1 MPYPATIAG
10 TARGQGHPAK
20 ESFLIAA
27 LLGALTIGISL
38 GLLGSGGSILT
49 VPVLHYLLQQPDK
62 QAVVG
67 SLLVVGTISAA
78 AAVQRGLRRQ
88 IDWRSTLYF
97 GIPGAGGAMLGAL
110 IGNRMQGVLQL
121 FLFALIMLIAGIA
134 MLRQRLPKHDPD
146 HHVHALRLILLG
158 AAVGV
163 LTGIVGIG
171 GGFLIVPALVLFGG
185 LDLLRG
191 TGTSLVIIALN
202 SFAGYFQYVRVY
214 DGPLDYRELLIVAA
228 IGAVGGLLGNHLAAR
243 LPQTLVKRI
252 FAIGLLLLAVF
263 MIGDFG
269 RQILAAR
276 A

>member
-1 MPYPATIAG
+1 M
-10 TARGQGHPAK
+10 
-20 ESFLIAA
+20 IAA

-49 VPVLHYLLQQPDK
+49 VPVLHYLLGMAAK

-67 SLLVVGTISAA
+67 SLLVVGAISAA

-97 GIPGAGGAMLGAL
+97 GIPGAAGAMLGAL
-110 IGNRMQGVLQL
+110 VGNHMQGVLQL
-121 FLFALIMLIAGIA
+121 FLFALIMLVAGIA
-134 MLRQRLPKHDPD
+134 MLRRRLPVHDPD
-146 HHVHALRLILLG
+146 HRVHPLRLVALG
-158 AAVGV
+158 LVVGV

-202 SFAGYFQYVRVY
+202 SFAGFFQYVRVY
-214 DGPLDYRELLIVAA
+214 HGPLDYRELLIVAA

-252 FAIGLLLLAVF
+252 FAVGLLLLAVF

-269 RQILAAR
+269 LQILVTHS
-276 A
+276 

>member
-1 MPYPATIAG
+1 M
-10 TARGQGHPAK
+10 ARGLGHPAR
-20 ESFLIAA
+20 EFPVIAA

-67 SLLVVGTISAA
+67 SLLVVGAISAA

-88 IDWRSTLYF
+88 IDWRSTIYF
-97 GIPGAGGAMLGAL
+97 GIPGAAGAMLGAL
-110 IGNRMQGVLQL
+110 IGNHMPGVLQL
-121 FLFALIMLIAGIA
+121 FLFALIMLVAGVA
-134 MLRQRLPKHDPD
+134 MLRQHLPQHDPD
-146 HHVHALRLILLG
+146 HRVHALRLVLLG

-191 TGTSLVIIALN
+191 TGTSLVVIALN
-202 SFAGYFQYVRVY
+202 SFAGFFQYVRVY
-214 DGPLDYRELLIVAA
+214 HGPLDYHQLLIVAA
-228 IGAVGGLLGNHLAAR
+228 IGAGGGLLGNHLAAR

-252 FAIGLLLLAVF
+252 FATGLLMLAVF

-276 A
+276 I